1 MNIFNRET
9 IRTRVTKLD
18 EYMFHYCAQIEKL
31 LKFSH
36 AYFCAHKYI
45 KQISNFNIF

>member
-1 MNIFNRET
+1 MNIYINET
-9 IRTRVTKLD
+9 IRAKVTKLD
-18 EYMFHYCAQIEKL
+18 ENMFYYCAQIEKL

-45 KQISNFNIF
+45 KTNFKL